1 MKTTTTL
8 VLLGFLVLGHVTVAQ
23 NTASLDELLDRLHG
37 NHMGSIHD
45 VFSNDEI
52 AQLRAYFD
60 EQTSSE
66 PIRYNGDEML
76 IRTTENTQANLANI
90 DPSNLSMVE
99 IIAPSPLAEFEGAG
113 ATIPDSNNA
122 VIVDNNNNFYFVS
135 PSGDYEP
142 IDQIQPAAGQSF
154 TGLEFTSD
162 GALYGIATDGMGS
175 SALYVIDI
183 GAGTATQ
190 VGTDNGLVVGIALG
204 RDMNNNLYSYDIDTD
219 MVHRIDRVTGIATLL
234 GPIGFDAEFGQ
245 GMSYD
250 GMGDNLVA
258 SVFNSDTFKPELRTI
273 DITTGASTLI
283 GTIVP
288 AQTFQF
294 AWMSFLD
301 PTLGVNNLE
310 TTPFLVYPNPANN
323 VLHISTELAIDSIKI
338 YNMLGQLMLSQTEG
352 EAATAIAIADLSR
365 GVYSIHITSG
375 TVESSLKF
383 IKK

>member
-1 MKTTTTL
+1 
-8 VLLGFLVLGHVTVAQ
+8 
-23 NTASLDELLDRLHG
+23 
-37 NHMGSIHD
+37 
-45 VFSNDEI
+45 
-52 AQLRAYFD
+52 
-60 EQTSSE
+60 
-66 PIRYNGDEML
+66 
-76 IRTTENTQANLANI
+76 
-90 DPSNLSMVE
+90 
-99 IIAPSPLAEFEGAG
+99 
-113 ATIPDSNNA
+113 
-122 VIVDNNNNFYFVS
+122 
-135 PSGDYEP
+135 
-142 IDQIQPAAGQSF
+142 
-154 TGLEFTSD
+154 
-162 GALYGIATDGMGS
+162 
-175 SALYVIDI
+175 
-183 GAGTATQ
+183 
-190 VGTDNGLVVGIALG
+190 
-204 RDMNNNLYSYDIDTD
+204 

-273 DITTGASTLI
+273 DIITGASTLI